1 MRTHLLMRLTAA
13 ALAAMAMA
21 SCGGDSDTPAPV
33 EPAPP
38 ATEPTPAPVQPAPT
52 PVQPAPPSGQTTVN
66 AYLQTLPSWAQ
77 FSPER
82 PDQQPTPNPQT
93 APVPSSERIDSA
105 AGSTQY
111 NCVTRKMTMADTP
124 EKIVMFSPDREL
136 LWPGA
141 LLQGASHR
149 DPLGSL
155 RGLPIR
161 ERAPIRLSIPS
172 LASATNF
179 RTVEAPDMA
188 GVNRAIGEMIGA
200 ASGQL
205 ATPSSIQFTLR
216 DYTSDESFALQAGM
230 SGKYMGFRASAS
242 ASVANRANER
252 TVMVHFVEKM
262 FEVVVEPPQ
271 TPAALFSAD
280 FTKQRLDEQIALGR
294 IGPSNIPVY
303 VSNVVYGRMMAFTF
317 TSTAS
322 VSDIKAALN
331 AAYSGFGASISADV
345 KAAYKKTISE
355 GRISITSVGGPSV
368 ATVAMIASGEWQDYF
383 RQTAS
388 LSTAYPIS
396 YTFRNLGDGSI
407 AKVTET
413 SEYEIKE
420 CAPAGGTAFVLDSFE
435 YPATDQTVWQPAV
448 MGVTQAPITVAWKDP
463 ATSQSIFYGYEAVK
477 HANASLQED
486 WVFNVGYLEAP
497 ARFTGN
503 KASFYRGELSF
514 WYKPDATLYSQQA
527 GTTLHCWRHYY
538 FLFLWELRCVE
549 LPVAVPAEMALSADN
564 KVYVYDDQ
572 TTADQIVLRGGGDAA
587 SGSLL
592 TITYNPKNAQRQMS
606 QGWQKLTLS
615 LTNHDNAG
623 QPICTPADP
632 WGCWMVEDRMAT
644 EDEIKLVLATLHSMR
659 LRASY
664 PVYGKGCKVTIPAG
678 QGCPTASVV
687 DVPLGFVGGYFD
699 EIKITKPSLN

>member
-1 MRTHLLMRLTAA
+1 MRTTWFLRRSAIAAAVVLTAA
-13 ALAAMAMA
+13 
-21 SCGGDSDTPAPV
+21 CGGGSDDPAPA
-33 EPAPP
+33 PAPAPDP
-38 ATEPTPAPVQPAPT
+38 AQ
-52 PVQPAPPSGQTTVN
+52 QQTVS
-66 AYLQTLPSWAQ
+66 AYLQGLPSWAQ

-82 PDQQPTPNPQT
+82 PDQQPTPKPQS
-93 APVPSSERIDSA
+93 APVPSSERIDGA
-105 AGSTQY
+105 LGSTQY

-172 LASATNF
+172 LATASNF

-188 GVNRAIGEMIGA
+188 GVNRAVGEMVGA

-230 SGKYMGFRASAS
+230 SGKYMGFKATASAS
-242 ASVANRANER
+242 TASRANER

-262 FEVVVEPPQ
+262 FEVLVEPPQ
-271 TPAALFSAD
+271 TPAAFFSSA
-280 FTKQRLDEQIALGR
+280 FTQERLDEQIALGR

-355 GRISITSVGGPSV
+355 GRISITSVGGPSA

-383 RQTAS
+383 RQSAD
-388 LSTAYPIS
+388 LSTAYPLS

-407 AKVTET
+407 AKVTEAA
-413 SEYEIKE
+413 EYEIKE
-420 CAPAGGTAFVLDSFE
+420 CAPAGGTSFVLDSFE
-435 YPATDQTVWQPAV
+435 YPATAQTVWQPAV
-448 MGVTQAPITVAWKDP
+448 MGVTQAPITVDWRDP

-477 HANASLQED
+477 HSNASLRDD

-497 ARFTGN
+497 SRFTGV
-503 KASFYRGELSF
+503 KSSFYRGELSF
-514 WYKPDATLYSQQA
+514 WYKPDATLYGEA
-527 GTTLHCWRHYY
+527 MGTTQQCWRHYY
-538 FLFLWELRCVE
+538 WYFPPLWEIRCAD
-549 LPVAVPAEMALSADN
+549 LPAPVPANLALTPEH
-564 KVYVYDDQ
+564 KVFVYDAQ
-572 TTADQIVLRGGGDAA
+572 TTADQIVMRGGGDAA
-587 SGSLL
+587 SGTLL
-592 TITYNPKNAQRQMS
+592 TITYNPKETQRQMS

-623 QPICTPADP
+623 QPLCTPADP

-644 EDEIKLVLATLHSMR
+644 EDEIKLVLTNLVSLR

-664 PVYGKGCKVTIPAG
+664 PVYAKGCSVPVPSG
-678 QGCPTASVV
+678 QSCAAASVV

-699 EIKITKPSLN
+699 EIKIAKPAGL

>member
-1 MRTHLLMRLTAA
+1 MCARPLLRGIATAVA
-13 ALAAMAMA
+13 SALLV
-21 SCGGDSDTPAPV
+21 SCGGGSDSPAPAD
-33 EPAPP
+33 PGPP
-38 ATEPTPAPVQPAPT
+38 AAQSSV
-52 PVQPAPPSGQTTVN
+52 G
-66 AYLQTLPSWAQ
+66 AYLQALPAWSQ

-82 PDQQPTPNPQT
+82 PDQQPIPDPTTPPT
-93 APVPSSERIDSA
+93 PSSERIDSTL
-105 AGSTQY
+105 GSTQY

-161 ERAPIRLSIPS
+161 ERSPIRLSIPS
-172 LASATNF
+172 LATASNF
-179 RTVEAPDMA
+179 RTVETPDMA
-188 GVNRAIGEMIGA
+188 GVNRAVGEMVGA

-216 DYTSDESFALQAGM
+216 DYSSDESFALQAGM
-230 SGKYMGFRASAS
+230 SGKYMGFKATASAS
-242 ASVANRANER
+242 TNNRANER

-271 TPAALFSAD
+271 TPGGFFSGA
-280 FTKQRLDEQIALGR
+280 FTQERLDEQIALGR

-317 TSTAS
+317 TSSAS
-322 VSDIKAALN
+322 ASDIKAALS
-331 AAYSGFGASISADV
+331 AAYSGFGASISGDV
-345 KAAYKKTISE
+345 KAAYKKTIAD
-355 GRISITSVGGPSV
+355 GRISITSVGGPAA

-383 RQTAS
+383 KQTAD

-407 AKVTET
+407 AKVTEGAT
-413 SEYEIKE
+413 YEIKE
-420 CAPAGGTAFVLDSFE
+420 CAPAGGTSFVLDSFE
-435 YPATDQTVWQPAV
+435 YPNTTSIWQPAA
-448 MGVTQAPITVAWKDP
+448 MGQTQAPIAAFWRDP

-477 HANASLQED
+477 HTNASLQED
-486 WVFNVGYLEAP
+486 WVFNVGYLAAP
-497 ARFTGN
+497 AHFTGA
-503 KASFYRGELSF
+503 KGSFYRGELTF
-514 WYKPDATLYSQQA
+514 WYKPDATLYGQA
-527 GTTLHCWRHYY
+527 MGTTRHCWRHYFWY
-538 FLFLWELRCVE
+538 FPPIWETRCAD
-549 LPVAVPAEMALSADN
+549 LPVAVPAELALTPDH
-564 KVYVYDDQ
+564 KVYVYDAQ
-572 TTADQIVLRGGGDAA
+572 TTADQIVMRGGGDAA
-587 SGSLL
+587 SGTLL
-592 TITYNPKNAQRQMS
+592 TITYNPKEAQRQMS

-623 QPICTPADP
+623 QPLCSPRDP

-644 EDEIKLVLATLHSMR
+644 EDEIKLVLSNLVSLR
-659 LRASY
+659 VRASY
-664 PVYGKGCKVTIPAG
+664 PVYTKGCSVTPAAG
-678 QGCPTASVV
+678 QACPAASVI

-699 EIKITKPSLN
+699 EIKITKPTF